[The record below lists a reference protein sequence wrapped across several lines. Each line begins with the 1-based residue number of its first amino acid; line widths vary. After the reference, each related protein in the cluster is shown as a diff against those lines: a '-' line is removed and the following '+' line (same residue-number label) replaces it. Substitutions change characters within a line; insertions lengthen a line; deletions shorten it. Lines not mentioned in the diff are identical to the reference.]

1 MSLDGVVH
9 TPRGIATVVLE
20 CVSYAAMLP
29 FLYMEYRTIV
39 EYWDDWLNAWNAID
53 VLVYS
58 LQVILQIQLSLNVN
72 DEVEDSSEQVMTHM
86 QSVDGET

>member
-1 MSLDGVVH
+1 MSLSEVAH
-9 TPRGIATVVLE
+9 TPRGIATIVLE
-20 CVSYAAMLP
+20 CVSYAAMMP

-58 LQVILQIQLSLNVN
+58 LQVRSFNVQNLCLTHGNSLQSKR
-72 DEVEDSSEQVMTHM
+72 MTPCNSYLV
-86 QSVDGET
+86 Q

>member
-1 MSLDGVVH
+1 MSYLWLISALKLPTFQDEDMHMSLDGVVH

-58 LQVILQIQLSLNVN
+58 LQVDFQILLLVN
-72 DEVEDSSEQVMTHM
+72 E
-86 QSVDGET
+86 